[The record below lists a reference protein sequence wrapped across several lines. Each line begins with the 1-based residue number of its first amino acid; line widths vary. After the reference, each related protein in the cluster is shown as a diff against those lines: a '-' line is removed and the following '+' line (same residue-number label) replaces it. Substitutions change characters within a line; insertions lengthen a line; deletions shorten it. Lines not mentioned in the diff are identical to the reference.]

1 MADQIAAF
9 SSAVGAILSLDPN
22 AIRAL
27 QTAPGALS
35 LAIWILLLGTLS
47 DVVGDSPLLFIRKM
61 RRGRF
66 AAAVGLEAGLSVVRV
81 AIWILS
87 FWILVNV
94 LNLGSVSL
102 AEVVLVVGLGYA
114 PMLLSFLVLI
124 PFLGPVIGRVLHAWT
139 LVTILASIAVAG
151 NSSPWQVLA
160 PGLVAVLLI
169 LLVRRWSDRVSV
181 AVLSGVSRGVVG
193 TDVMQRTRAM
203 DPRLVM
209 SGGNG

>member
-1 MADQIAAF
+1 MF
-9 SSAVGAILSLDPN
+9 SLDPN
-22 AIRAL
+22 AIHAV

-35 LAIWILLLGTLS
+35 LAIWILLLGTVS
-47 DVVGDSPLLFIRKM
+47 DVLGDSPLLFIRKM

-66 AAAVGLEAGLSVVRV
+66 AAAVGIEAVLSVVRV

-94 LNLGSVSL
+94 LQLGSVSL
-102 AEVVLVVGLGYA
+102 ADVVLVVGLGYA
-114 PMLLSFLVLI
+114 PMLLSVLVLI

-139 LVTILASIAVAG
+139 LVTILASIAVFA

-160 PGLVAVLLI
+160 PGLVAVVLI
-169 LLVRRWSDRVSV
+169 LIVRRWSDRVSV
-181 AVLSGVSRGVVG
+181 AVLGGISRSLVG
-193 TDVMQRTRAM
+193 TDVMQRTRAI

-209 SGGNG
+209 SRSNG

>member
-1 MADQIAAF
+1 MADL
-9 SSAVGAILSLDPN
+9 SSAVGAMFSLDPN
-22 AIRAL
+22 AIHAV

-35 LAIWILLLGTLS
+35 LAIWILLLGTVS
-47 DVVGDSPLLFIRKM
+47 DVLGDSPLLFIRKM

-66 AAAVGLEAGLSVVRV
+66 AAAVGIEAVLSVVRV

-94 LNLGSVSL
+94 LQLGSVSL
-102 AEVVLVVGLGYA
+102 ADVVLVVGLGYA
-114 PMLLSFLVLI
+114 PMLLSVLVLI

-139 LVTILASIAVAG
+139 LVTILASIAVFA

-160 PGLVAVLLI
+160 PGLVAIGLI
-169 LLVRRWSDRVSV
+169 LIVRRWSDRVSV
-181 AVLSGVSRGVVG
+181 AVLGGVSRSLVG
-193 TDVMQRTRAM
+193 TDVMQRTRAI

-209 SGGNG
+209 SRSTS

>member
-1 MADQIAAF
+1 MADL
-9 SSAVGAILSLDPN
+9 SSAVGAMFSLDPN
-22 AIRAL
+22 AIHAV

-35 LAIWILLLGTLS
+35 LAIWILLLGTVS
-47 DVVGDSPLLFIRKM
+47 DVLGDSPLLFIRKM

-66 AAAVGLEAGLSVVRV
+66 AAAVGIEAVLSVVRV

-94 LNLGSVSL
+94 LQLGSVSL
-102 AEVVLVVGLGYA
+102 ADVVLVVGLGYA
-114 PMLLSFLVLI
+114 PMLLSVLVLI

-139 LVTILASIAVAG
+139 LVTILASIAVFA

-160 PGLVAVLLI
+160 PGLVAVVLI
-169 LLVRRWSDRVSV
+169 LIVRRWSDRVSV
-181 AVLSGVSRGVVG
+181 AVLGGISRSLVG
-193 TDVMQRTRAM
+193 TDVMQRTRAI

-209 SGGNG
+209 SRSNG

>member
-1 MADQIAAF
+1 MVDQIAAF
-9 SSAVGAILSLDPN
+9 ASAVGAILSLDPT
-22 AIRAL
+22 AIYTV

-47 DVVGDSPLLFIRKM
+47 DVVGDSPLLFIKKM

-66 AAAVGLEAGLSVVRV
+66 AAAVGIEACLSVVRL

-94 LNLGSVSL
+94 LNLGSATL

-124 PFLGPVIGRVLHAWT
+124 PYLER
-139 LVTILASIAVAG
+139 
-151 NSSPWQVLA
+151 
-160 PGLVAVLLI
+160 
-169 LLVRRWSDRVSV
+169 
-181 AVLSGVSRGVVG
+181 
-193 TDVMQRTRAM
+193 
-203 DPRLVM
+203 
-209 SGGNG
+209 